1 MWHSGGDNRVM
12 PPPAGPADPSQ
23 RKLAAYAAGA
33 KVAFTSVFFFV
44 IVTTYIGFGALC
56 HDYGFS
62 VGWATLSTVL
72 MWAGPAQV
80 ILVTALGS
88 GTTVLEVAIAV
99 GLSSV
104 RLLPMVVALLPV
116 IRGPRT
122 PPWQLIVPSHFI
134 AVSVWV
140 EGMRHGPRLP
150 REHRI
155 AFCNAL
161 GVTLVAA
168 GAIATAAGF
177 YLAALLPAV
186 FGAAAM
192 FVTPLSFLFSTMR
205 NSRLLLERLALVL
218 GLIIGPLLAY
228 NKIGLD
234 LLWTG
239 VGAGTLAYAA
249 HRWRRARP

>member
-1 MWHSGGDNRVM
+1 M
-12 PPPAGPADPSQ
+12 PLPAQPESSSPS
-23 RKLAAYAAGA
+23 RLAAVIAGI
-33 KVAFTSVFFFV
+33 KVAATSVFFTV
-44 IVTTYIGFGALC
+44 IVITYIGFGALA
-56 HDYGFS
+56 HDYGVS

-80 ILVTALGS
+80 ILLTALGS
-88 GTTVLEVAIAV
+88 GTTALEVAVAV

-116 IRGPRT
+116 LRGPLT
-122 PPWQLIVPSHFI
+122 PPWRLVVPSHFI
-134 AVSVWV
+134 AVSVWIEV
-140 EGMRHGPRLP
+140 TRHAPGIA

-177 YLAALLPAV
+177 YLAALLPAL

-192 FVTPLSFLFSTMR
+192 FVTPLSFQLSTVR
-205 NSRLLLERLALVL
+205 NSRLLLERLALAL
-218 GLIIGPLLAY
+218 GLIIGPLLAIY
-228 NKIGLD
+228 QVGLD

-239 VGAGTLAYAA
+239 IIGGTLAYGGHRVRAA
-249 HRWRRARP
+249 LR

>member
-1 MWHSGGDNRVM
+1 V
-12 PPPAGPADPSQ
+12 
-23 RKLAAYAAGA
+23 
-33 KVAFTSVFFFV
+33 KVAFTSVFFTV

-56 HDYGFS
+56 HDYGIS
-62 VGWATLSTVL
+62 VGWATLSTAL

-80 ILVTALGS
+80 ILVTAVGA
-88 GTTVLEVAIAV
+88 GTSAFEAAIAV

-116 IRGPRT
+116 VRGTRMR
-122 PPWQLIVPSHFI
+122 PWQLVVPSHFI

-140 EGMRHGPRLP
+140 EGMRHAPGLP

-161 GVTLVAA
+161 GITLVAA
-168 GAIATAAGF
+168 GSIATAAGF
-177 YLAALLPAV
+177 YLAALLPAL

-192 FVTPLSFLFSTMR
+192 FVTPLSFLFSTLR
-205 NSRLLLERLALVL
+205 NSRLLLERLALLL
-218 GLIIGPLLAY
+218 GLIIGPLFAY
-228 NKIGLD
+228 YRVGLD

-239 VGAGTLAYAA
+239 ILAGTLAYAV

>member
-1 MWHSGGDNRVM
+1 M
-12 PPPAGPADPSQ
+12 GPAMPASAQSQ
-23 RKLAAYAAGA
+23 PQPAFATAVAGA
-33 KVAFTSVFFFV
+33 KAAATSVFFYV
-44 IVTTYIGFGALC
+44 IVTTYIGFGALA

-62 VGWATLSTVL
+62 VGWTTLSTVL

-88 GTTVLEVAIAV
+88 GATILEVAVAV
-99 GLSSV
+99 SLSSV

-116 IRGPRT
+116 LRSPRT
-122 PPWQLIVPSHFI
+122 RPWHLLLPVHFI

-140 EGMRHGPRLP
+140 EGMRHCPAIA
-150 REHRI
+150 REHRVLFI
-155 AFCNAL
+155 NVL
-161 GVTLVAA
+161 GATLVAA
-168 GAIATAAGF
+168 GAIATAAGY

-205 NSRLLLERLALVL
+205 NSRLLLERLALAL
-218 GLIIGPLLAY
+218 GLILGPVFAY
-228 NKIGLD
+228 YQVGLD

-239 VGAGTLAYAA
+239 LVAGTLAYLG
-249 HRWRRARP
+249 HCWRRGKGRAKV